1 MGVVPSSLAD
11 RRADDH
17 RRGNFN
23 PRMVTALFT
32 VMVFVAALAT
42 LFGIVGLAGIVG
54 H

>member
-1 MGVVPSSLAD
+1 MG
-11 RRADDH
+11 H
-17 RRGNFN
+17 RRGNFD

-54 H
+54 GLDRILQGVYDP